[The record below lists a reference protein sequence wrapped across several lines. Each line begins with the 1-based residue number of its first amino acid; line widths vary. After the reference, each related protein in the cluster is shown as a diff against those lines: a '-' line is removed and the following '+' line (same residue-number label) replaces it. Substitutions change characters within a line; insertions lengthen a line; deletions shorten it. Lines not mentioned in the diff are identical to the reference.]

1 MHQAFGHSRDGIFV
15 SAARWGHSACTQRR
29 RWRHGH
35 RQGIAKALVVA
46 TVAVV
51 AVMARLPSTWV
62 QPTISVSGHP
72 TSHILQL
79 SSYRQAGACPRYG
92 GHLAKEQPPLTPFL
106 LLKKTWR
113 CKELAECGRNAKV
126 SLAGKK
132 KKKLV
137 DPDILDKRARAAEI
151 REEALKKAAE
161 TKRLKELGQSAE
173 AAPAKP
179 MVSTKQVSPSQA
191 VTTAKPAKP
200 VASSEES
207 VGSARQR
214 VDSQRPSIAT
224 APTKKPLSVAEL
236 RADNGRKN
244 PRSVAELRADNG
256 RKNPR
261 SVAELKAIQS
271 LDRHPQKG
279 AMTERPKAT
288 GSVQVATRGDAATMR
303 PTKEEVM
310 KMKVVD
316 LKDVLRSN
324 KLKVG
329 GRKADLLERVL
340 SFLEA
345 A

>member
-151 REEALKKAAE
+151 RE
-161 TKRLKELGQSAE
+161 
-173 AAPAKP
+173 
-179 MVSTKQVSPSQA
+179 
-191 VTTAKPAKP
+191 
-200 VASSEES
+200 
-207 VGSARQR
+207 
-214 VDSQRPSIAT
+214 
-224 APTKKPLSVAEL
+224 
-236 RADNGRKN
+236 
-244 PRSVAELRADNG
+244 
-256 RKNPR
+256 
-261 SVAELKAIQS
+261 
-271 LDRHPQKG
+271 
-279 AMTERPKAT
+279 
-288 GSVQVATRGDAATMR
+288 
-303 PTKEEVM
+303 
-310 KMKVVD
+310 
-316 LKDVLRSN
+316 
-324 KLKVG
+324 
-329 GRKADLLERVL
+329 
-340 SFLEA
+340 
-345 A
+345 